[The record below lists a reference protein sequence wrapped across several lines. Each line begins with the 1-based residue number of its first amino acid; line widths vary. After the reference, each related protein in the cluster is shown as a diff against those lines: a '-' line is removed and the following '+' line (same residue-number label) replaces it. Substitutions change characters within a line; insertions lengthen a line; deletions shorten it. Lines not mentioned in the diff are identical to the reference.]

1 MQNENMQ
8 FWDDVVRERVRGRN
22 ISKSMDISE
31 KMSYTRKEEL
41 PDGD

>member
-1 MQNENMQ
+1 MKICSSGAM
-8 FWDDVVRERVRGRN
+8 WRASGAGRGRN

>member
-1 MQNENMQ
+1 MQNEDMQ
-8 FWDDVVRERVRGRN
+8 FWGDVARERGRN